1 MTETLRVVD
10 DDGNIIKTGDPDT
23 DAVSGIFKTVYE
35 NTVLLN
41 RSQVEEAFEVVN
53 ASVWCVN
60 PDSHAVFLG
69 YFGSHPTSQRGKS

>member
-23 DAVSGIFKTVYE
+23 DAVSRVFKTVYE

-53 ASVWCVN
+53 A
-60 PDSHAVFLG
+60 
-69 YFGSHPTSQRGKS
+69 

>member
-35 NTVLLN
+35 NTVFTESFPGG
-41 RSQVEEAFEVVN
+41 RS
-53 ASVWCVN
+53 
-60 PDSHAVFLG
+60 L
-69 YFGSHPTSQRGKS
+69 

>member
-23 DAVSGIFKTVYE
+23 DAVSGILKTVQYE

-41 RSQVEEAFEVVN
+41 RSQVEESFEVVN
-53 ASVWCVN
+53 
-60 PDSHAVFLG
+60 
-69 YFGSHPTSQRGKS
+69 T

>member
-23 DAVSGIFKTVYE
+23 DAVSEIFKTVYG
-35 NTVLLN
+35 NTVFLN

-53 ASVWCVN
+53 ALSIVC
-60 PDSHAVFLG
+60 
-69 YFGSHPTSQRGKS
+69 

>member
-1 MTETLRVVD
+1 MKLFLFLSQTYTTRVQEVKQTKTVTETLRVVD

-53 ASVWCVN
+53 A
-60 PDSHAVFLG
+60 
-69 YFGSHPTSQRGKS
+69 

>member
-23 DAVSGIFKTVYE
+23 DAVSGIFKTVYG
-35 NTVLLN
+35 NTVFLN

-53 ASVWCVN
+53 A
-60 PDSHAVFLG
+60 
-69 YFGSHPTSQRGKS
+69 

>member
-35 NTVLLN
+35 KTVSFTESFPGG
-41 RSQVEEAFEVVN
+41 RS
-53 ASVWCVN
+53 
-60 PDSHAVFLG
+60 L
-69 YFGSHPTSQRGKS
+69 

>member
-23 DAVSGIFKTVYE
+23 DAVSGIFKIFYE

-41 RSQVEEAFEVVN
+41 RYQVEEAFEVVN
-53 ASVWCVN
+53 A
-60 PDSHAVFLG
+60 
-69 YFGSHPTSQRGKS
+69 